1 MISALDFA
9 FACFALGPWLM
20 SGAPSSASRRS
31 ERQESCWRPGGA
43 QGVLHIGV
51 WRCGSLISVAL
62 VGPDGAGKSTVSRLL
77 ENEALPA
84 RVKRIY
90 MGVNLEQGGPM
101 LPTTR
106 LALAVKRARSR
117 RPDMSLRT
125 GVGDQGDAAS
135 GGLGRRAGR
144 GAVRGV
150 RMALWVGEEW
160 FRQAV
165 AAAYRRRGWIVVY
178 DRHFFVDYYHY
189 DVVGA
194 GTRPV
199 SARVHGFLLRHL
211 YPKPDLVVYL
221 DAPAEVLFQR
231 KGEASPDWLEARRG
245 QYLELREAVPH
256 FVTVDG
262 ARPVEQVTHEVAR
275 IITSFYDGKRR

>member
-1 MISALDFA
+1 
-9 FACFALGPWLM
+9 
-20 SGAPSSASRRS
+20 
-31 ERQESCWRPGGA
+31 
-43 QGVLHIGV
+43 
-51 WRCGSLISVAL
+51 LISVAL
-62 VGPDGAGKSTVSRLL
+62 IGPDGAGKSTVSRLL

-106 LALAVKRARSR
+106 LALAVKRARGA
-117 RPDMSLRT
+117 RPGGTPGT
-125 GVGDQGDAAS
+125 GVGDEGHAS
-135 GGLGRRAGR
+135 SSRLSRRAAR

-165 AAAYRRRGWIVVY
+165 AAAFRRRGWIVVY
-178 DRHFFVDYYHY
+178 DRHFFADYYHY
-189 DVVGA
+189 DVVGD
-194 GTRPV
+194 GSRPL
-199 SARVHGFLLRHL
+199 SARVHGFLLRRL
-211 YPKPDLVVYL
+211 YPRPDLVVYL
-221 DAPAEVLFQR
+221 DAPGEVLFQR
-231 KGEASPDWLEARRG
+231 KGEASPDWLEARRR

-256 FVTVDG
+256 FVTVDA

-275 IITSFYDGKRR
+275 IITRFYNGSRR

>member
-1 MISALDFA
+1 M
-9 FACFALGPWLM
+9 
-20 SGAPSSASRRS
+20 
-31 ERQESCWRPGGA
+31 
-43 QGVLHIGV
+43 
-51 WRCGSLISVAL
+51 AL